1 MSAAGRVLGICWTP
15 PDGEKKKRKV
25 AYVGKMFAHIR
36 RDSHVRVCD
45 SDLDGGVGVCLHR
58 P

>member
-1 MSAAGRVLGICWTP
+1 MV
-15 PDGEKKKRKV
+15 EKKKRKV

-45 SDLDGGVGVCLHR
+45 SGDLDGGVGVCLHR